1 MNECRKSIPTLEL
14 LQESP
19 ISDSVDSGKFKLS
32 NKRLNN
38 YLNEIDSKL
47 MLEFPTGFPKDKID
61 S

>member
-1 MNECRKSIPTLEL
+1 MIIYFKRTKYR
-14 LQESP
+14 